1 VCARIHLLRGKLV
14 LAVAVI
20 QRRLGAIGG
29 ENRVEG
35 AVLLELLG
43 EAEIGQ
49 GELEGAAERGRKLA
63 ELGTTLGCQVMFARG
78 ERLRGHA
85 LAAGANEA
93 ANRHLEAALREFVR
107 LEMPF
112 ETARTRLLL
121 AQALRELDPEVAE
134 AEARAALV
142 IFENLGASEKAGAA
156 TLLREIVTKTH
167 KQFSKTSAGLSRREV
182 EVLRLVAQGMSNQ
195 DIAAQLALSK
205 HTVHRHVSSILTKLD
220 LRSRAAAAAYAAQ
233 HELL

>member
-1 VCARIHLLRGKLV
+1 VCAQIHLLRGKLA

-20 QRRLGAIGG
+20 QRRLDAIGG

-43 EAEIGQ
+43 EAKIGQ
-49 GELEGAAERGRKLA
+49 GKVEGAAERGRKLA
-63 ELGTTLGCQVMFARG
+63 ELGSTLGCQVMFARG
-78 ERLRGHA
+78 ERLLGRA
-85 LAAGANEA
+85 LAASVDEA

-121 AQALRELDPEVAE
+121 AQALRKHEPEVAE

-142 IFENLGASEKAGAA
+142 IFENLGANENAGAAA
-156 TLLREIVTKTH
+156 TLLREIEIKTR
-167 KQFSKTSAGLSRREV
+167 KQISKTSGLSRREA

-195 DIAAQLALSK
+195 DIADRLTLSK
-205 HTVHRHVSSILTKLD
+205 HTVHRHVSSILTKLN

-233 HELL
+233 HKLL